1 MRRHEDAEGHYTD
14 SEVHYTDFTD
24 AFTAEA
30 DFPNLAAMP
39 WPRRIPNLVP
49 VAEPCRAIAV
59 QPG

>member
-39 WPRRIPNLVP
+39 WPSMTPTNVHDDISFGMRLQV
-49 VAEPCRAIAV
+49 
-59 QPG
+59 